1 MFIHAGKNKNLRS
14 ASIVGIFDA
23 DSATVGKDT
32 KKFLAGKQNEGKLI
46 TISDELPKAFVLCD
60 DGKVYFTQLSVKTLT
75 DRSENGIRQTRAL
88 PFSLFQL
95 KFSPAFFKRRCRP
108 PTAVVALRRA
118 RNLRSAFSF

>member
-60 DGKVYFTQLSVKTLT
+60 DGKVYFTL
-75 DRSENGIRQTRAL
+75 
-88 PFSLFQL
+88 LFVNT
-95 KFSPAFFKRRCRP
+95 PAN
-108 PTAVVALRRA
+108 
-118 RNLRSAFSF
+118 RNKNSI

>member
-23 DSATVGKDT
+23 DSATVGKDM

-75 DRSENGIRQTRAL
+75 DRSENGI
-88 PFSLFQL
+88 
-95 KFSPAFFKRRCRP
+95 
-108 PTAVVALRRA
+108 
-118 RNLRSAFSF
+118 